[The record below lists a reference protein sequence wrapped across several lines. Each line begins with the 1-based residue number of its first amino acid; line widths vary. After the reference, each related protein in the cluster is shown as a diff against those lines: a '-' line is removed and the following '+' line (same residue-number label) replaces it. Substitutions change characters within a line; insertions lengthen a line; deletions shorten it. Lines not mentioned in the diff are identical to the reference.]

1 MLDKISSLFRF
12 RPKKFLGIDIGTSFV
27 RIVELSRKGQAYKL
41 ENYGGSDT
49 SSFKRRSFRVFQKN
63 ILSLS
68 NKEIAKSIQVIS
80 KEAGIQAKE
89 VNFSIPDFCSF
100 FTSIK
105 LPAMAKD
112 EISQA
117 VQYEIRPYI
126 PLPLDEV
133 TLDWSIIE
141 GEPSGT
147 ALKVLVVAIPNDI
160 VNQYREIARLADLN
174 LRILESEVFALTRAL
189 IKPSHQKFGKG
200 GENEKEKKVIGLIDI
215 GARSTTCSVVEQGVL
230 KISHSFNTAGNQ
242 LTEIIARSLNI
253 DYNEAEE
260 IKKKHG
266 LIIND
271 DLEESKNIRKI
282 LIPLIDSILEEIK
295 KAFRNFYLKEGKE
308 VEKIILAG
316 GLVLMPGLKEYFSTE
331 LKKELDIAD
340 PFSNIACSA
349 ILTNT
354 LKEIGPIY
362 AVAMG
367 SAMKGLE

>member
-1 MLDKISSLFRF
+1 MVGKISNLFKF
-12 RPKKFLGIDIGTSFV
+12 RPKNFLGIDIGTSFV

-41 ENYGGSDT
+41 GNYGGLET
-49 SSFKRRSFRVFQKN
+49 SSFKKRPFRVFEKN
-63 ILSLS
+63 TLSLS
-68 NKEIAKSIQVIS
+68 NKEIAKSIQAIF

-117 VQYEIRPYI
+117 VQYEIRPYV

-133 TLDWSIIE
+133 TLDWSIVE
-141 GEPSGT
+141 GEPPGT

-160 VNQYREIARLADLN
+160 VTQYREIAHLANLN
-174 LRILESEVFALTRAL
+174 LRILESEVFALTRSS
-189 IKPSHQKFGKG
+189 IKNG
-200 GENEKEKKVIGLIDI
+200 KEKKVIGLIDI
-215 GARSTTCSVVEQGVL
+215 GARSTTCSVTEGGVL

-253 DYNEAEE
+253 DYNKAEE
-260 IKKKHG
+260 VKKKHG
-266 LIIND
+266 LITND
-271 DLEESKNIRKI
+271 EPEESKNVRKV

-308 VEKIILAG
+308 IERIVLAG
-316 GLVLMPGLKEYFSTE
+316 GLVSMPGLKEYFSTE
-331 LKKELDIAD
+331 LKKELDVAD
-340 PFSNIACSA
+340 PFSNIACPA
-349 ILTNT
+349 ILSNT
-354 LKEIGPIY
+354 LKEIGPTY

-367 SAMKGLE
+367 LAMKGLE

>member
-1 MLDKISSLFRF
+1 MLDKITNLFKF

-27 RIVELSRKGQAYKL
+27 RIVEISRKGQAYKL
-41 ENYGGSDT
+41 ENYGGLET
-49 SSFKRRSFRVFQKN
+49 SSFKKRPFKVFEKN
-63 ILSLS
+63 TLSLS
-68 NKEIAKSIQVIS
+68 NKEIAKSIKTIF
-80 KEAGIQAKE
+80 KEAGIQNKE

-100 FTSIK
+100 FTNIK

-133 TLDWSIIE
+133 TLDWSVVE
-141 GEPSGT
+141 GESPGT

-160 VNQYREIARLADLN
+160 VSQYREIAELADLN
-174 LRILESEVFALTRAL
+174 LRILESEVFALARAL
-189 IKPSHQKFGKG
+189 VK
-200 GENEKEKKVIGLIDI
+200 NEKEKKVIGLIDI
-215 GARSTTCSVVEQGVL
+215 GARSTTCSIVEKGVL

-253 DYNEAEE
+253 DYNKAEE
-260 IKKKHG
+260 IKKRQG
-266 LIIND
+266 LIIDN
-271 DLEESKNIRKI
+271 EHNETKNVREV

-308 VEKIILAG
+308 IEKIVLAG
-316 GLVLMPGLKEYFSTE
+316 GLVSMPGLKEYFSTE
-331 LKKELDIAD
+331 LKKELDTAD
-340 PFSNIACSA
+340 PFSDIACPA
-349 ILTNT
+349 VLANT
-354 LKEIGPIY
+354 LKEIGPTY

-367 SAMKGLE
+367 LAIKGLE